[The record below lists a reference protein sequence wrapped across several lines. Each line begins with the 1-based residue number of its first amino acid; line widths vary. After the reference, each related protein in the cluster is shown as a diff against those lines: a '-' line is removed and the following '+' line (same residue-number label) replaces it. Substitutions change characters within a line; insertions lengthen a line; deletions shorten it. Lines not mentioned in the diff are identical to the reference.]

1 MTVTI
6 HWLGAGL
13 SSAPGIKKL
22 SEGKTP
28 LIVWNRSLDKAQK
41 NLADV
46 NVDIRALTMQEL
58 SGAVKEGDIVVS
70 MLPATMHLDIANL
83 CLDQSAHFV
92 SSSYISPE
100 MAALNEKAVSKSLC
114 FVNEVGLDPGLDH
127 ILAHDLIARYENS
140 ESYSED
146 NYLSFR
152 SYCGGFPKVANDFK
166 YKFSWSPLGVLKALK
181 SPAKWLANGKVNESQ
196 APWEALSDYTVQ
208 LKSDSETFIAY
219 PNRDSLPFIQQY
231 MFKPEWKV
239 EEFVR
244 GTLRLAGWSKA
255 WQHLFDQVADLTSG
269 KYSQEQADAKLTDI
283 SKELEEKYSYETNEP
298 DRVVLSVELEAKKD
312 GQTVWHQSYL
322 MDEAGNEKGQAMARL
337 VSLPVSIAIE
347 SIVNK
352 QTPVGVSAAPHQPSQ
367 VQSWLNELSDLGEEI
382 MIRNHVK

>member
-1 MTVTI
+1 MMTVTI

-127 ILAHDLIARYENS
+127 ILAHDLIARYEIAKAIVKIII
-140 ESYSED
+140 
-146 NYLSFR
+146 YLSAHIVVVFQR
-152 SYCGGFPKVANDFK
+152 LLTILNISSVG
-166 YKFSWSPLGVLKALK
+166 LL
-181 SPAKWLANGKVNESQ
+181 LA
-196 APWEALSDYTVQ
+196 Y
-208 LKSDSETFIAY
+208 
-219 PNRDSLPFIQQY
+219 
-231 MFKPEWKV
+231 
-239 EEFVR
+239 
-244 GTLRLAGWSKA
+244 
-255 WQHLFDQVADLTSG
+255 
-269 KYSQEQADAKLTDI
+269 
-283 SKELEEKYSYETNEP
+283 
-298 DRVVLSVELEAKKD
+298 
-312 GQTVWHQSYL
+312 
-322 MDEAGNEKGQAMARL
+322 
-337 VSLPVSIAIE
+337 
-347 SIVNK
+347 
-352 QTPVGVSAAPHQPSQ
+352 
-367 VQSWLNELSDLGEEI
+367 
-382 MIRNHVK
+382 